1 MDVFALAM
9 GYASSSAEGAAGCD
23 LLTDDGPIPDEIDDA
38 VRTAIVDIA
47 DRMECLDMRAVIIL
61 EFWAMMAG
69 ALPFGWDISSCGHQ
83 AWGPGMSGTKSR
95 ELEYGLGE
103 IVAREAWAAEYTA
116 RPRLER

>member
-1 MDVFALAM
+1 MPRIPVEIKIEADALEGMARKHVDRLMDEL
-9 GYASSSAEGAAGCD
+9 GYRC
-23 LLTDDGPIPDEIDDA
+23 
-38 VRTAIVDIA
+38 
-47 DRMECLDMRAVIIL
+47 DMRAVIIV